1 MKRILLQACV
11 SLLFTT
17 VVMSASAQ
25 HTHFNCGTNEMHERA
40 LRNNPEIARHFEER
54 DAFLANFLANY
65 NERDLNDTI
74 IIPMVFHIIHQ
85 GGAENISDAQ
95 ILDQMRILNEDYNKL
110 NADTSVVLAPFRD
123 IIANCHF
130 EFRLAQIDPYG
141 NCTNGIDRIFSPE
154 TNIGDDGSKLNPWL
168 RDRYLN
174 VWVVNTMEN
183 GVAGYAY
190 YPSATIDFPMATVD
204 GIIILHDY
212 IGSIGTANPNR
223 SRALTHEIG
232 HYLDLAHTWGSTNEP
247 TVACGDDA
255 VADTPLTKG
264 HDSCTQTDLYDFT
277 CNALP
282 ADTTYRYKFTGV
294 TTTSG
299 TTDPTT
305 RVQTPDNNRFAF
317 SAVRAQGVSSNS
329 STEGSFG
336 FSEWGTGAPDQAT
349 TFAELTGSINTA
361 DYYEFTVTPDEAT
374 AFTLNTLTFTV
385 KRNGTGVRT
394 YAVRSS
400 IDNFSSNLPASVTP
414 SNANLNTQT
423 GNVFF
428 FRNDVE
434 TALNGTTIT
443 FNANTSS
450 FLHDPVTIRIYAWNA
465 EDASGTFEIDNLQL
479 NGSFGQIENTQN
491 YMEYSYCSHMFTE
504 GQKTRMLAALWSTA
518 GSRRSLWSQPSLEFT
533 GVLNDPPVTC
543 APKADFLADK
553 RMVCIGNTVNFRD
566 NSLNGTP
573 TSWMWTFQDGNPA
586 TSTAE
591 NPSVS
596 FTSGGWKSVTLTVM
610 NDQGST
616 TKTVEKQIYVS
627 YDWSD
632 LAGPIQEDF
641 STYPNLDNFWLVN
654 NIRDNSS
661 FWKYSNTVGFSGN
674 TSMMLNAYETDV
686 TAIDT
691 GDNDQDELITPSMN
705 LSNLVASSNPQFTF
719 QYSYATRGQ
728 LATDITE
735 KLEVFSSTDCG
746 KTWSSR
752 LVIEGLELAAGG
764 SASGFYVPNST
775 VNWSQASFN
784 IPSNLRV
791 NGARF
796 KFVFTTSSVSNNLY
810 IDDINIT
817 GTVSVDELEND
828 FALNVF
834 PNPVNANSVI
844 SLTTTSED
852 AVVIRLIDITG
863 KEIAVVNQSKLKRG
877 SYTFPLGNYDL
888 PSGMYFITAQS
899 GNRKHTT
906 KFVVNR

>member
-11 SLLFTT
+11 SMLFTAA
-17 VVMSASAQ
+17 VMSVSAQ
-25 HTHFNCGTNEMHERA
+25 HDHFNCKTTEMHELA
-40 LRNNPEIARHFEER
+40 KRNNPDIARHEQER
-54 DAFLANFLANY
+54 DEFLANFLANY
-65 NERDLNDTI
+65 DERDLNDTV
-74 IIPMVFHIIHQ
+74 IIPIVFHVIHQ
-85 GGAENISDAQ
+85 GGVENISDAQ

-110 NADTSVVLAPFRD
+110 NADTSVVLAPFRA

-130 EFRLAQIDPYG
+130 EFRLAQVDPYG
-141 NCTNGIDRIFSPE
+141 NCTNGIDRIYSPE
-154 TNIGDDGSKLNPWL
+154 TNIGDDGSKLNPWM

-190 YPSATIDFPMATVD
+190 YPSATIDYPMATVD

-232 HYLDLAHTWGSTNEP
+232 HYLDLAHTWGSTNDP

-264 HDSCTQTDLYDFT
+264 HDNCTQNDLWDFT

-282 ADTTYRYKFTGV
+282 ADTTYRYKFTDV
-294 TTTSG
+294 TPTSG
-299 TTDPTT
+299 TTDPTNI
-305 RVQTPDNNRFAF
+305 VESPDNNRFAF
-317 SAVRAQGVSSNS
+317 SAFTAHGVSSDPI
-329 STEGSFG
+329 TTGSFG
-336 FSEWGTGAPDQAT
+336 FTTWGTGAPDQAT
-349 TFAELTGSINTA
+349 TYAELSGNINNA
-361 DYYEFTVTPDEAT
+361 DYYEFTVTPDGAT
-374 AFTLNTLTFTV
+374 SFTLNTLTFTV
-385 KRNGTGVRT
+385 KRNATGVRA

-400 IDNFSSNLPASVTP
+400 QDNFAANLPASVTP
-414 SNANLNTQT
+414 ANVNLAVQT

-428 FRNDVE
+428 IKNDIE
-434 TALNGTTIT
+434 TALNGSTIT

-450 FLHDPVTIRIYAWNA
+450 FLHAPVTIRIYAWSA
-465 EDASGTFEIDNLQL
+465 EDTDGSFEVDNVQL

-518 GSRRSLWSQPSLEFT
+518 ASRRSLWSDASLAYT
-533 GVLNDPPVTC
+533 GVLNDPAITC
-543 APKADFLADK
+543 APKADFYSDK
-553 RMVCIGNTVNFRD
+553 RMVCIGNSVQFRD
-566 NSLNGTP
+566 NSVNGTP
-573 TSWMWTFQDGNPA
+573 ESWMWTFQDGNPA
-586 TSTAE
+586 TSNAE
-591 NPSVS
+591 NPTVS
-596 FTSGGWKSVTLTVM
+596 FTSGGWKAVTLTVM
-610 NDQGST
+610 NAQGST
-616 TKTVEKQIYVS
+616 TKTVQKQIYVS

-632 LAGPIQEDF
+632 LAGPIQENF
-641 STYPNLDNFWLVN
+641 SAYPNLDNFWLVN

-661 FWKYSNTVGFSGN
+661 FWKYSNTVGYSGN
-674 TSMMLNAYETDV
+674 TSMMLNAYEVDV
-686 TAIDT
+686 TDIDT

-705 LSNLVASSNPQFTF
+705 LSNLASNGQFTF
-719 QYSYATRGQ
+719 QYSYATRGSIS
-728 LATDITE
+728 TDITE

-764 SASGFYVPNST
+764 NSAGFYIPNSPT
-775 VNWSQASFN
+775 NWTQATFP
-784 IPSNLRV
+784 IPASLRV
-791 NGARF
+791 NGTRF

-817 GTVSVDELEND
+817 GTVSVEELEND
-828 FALNVF
+828 FDVNVY

-863 KEIAVVNQSKLKRG
+863 KEVAVVNQNKLKRG
-877 SYTFPLGNYDL
+877 TYTFPIGNYDL
-888 PSGMYFITAQS
+888 PAGMYFITAQA
-899 GNRKHTT
+899 GNRKHTM
-906 KFVVNR
+906 KFVVNH